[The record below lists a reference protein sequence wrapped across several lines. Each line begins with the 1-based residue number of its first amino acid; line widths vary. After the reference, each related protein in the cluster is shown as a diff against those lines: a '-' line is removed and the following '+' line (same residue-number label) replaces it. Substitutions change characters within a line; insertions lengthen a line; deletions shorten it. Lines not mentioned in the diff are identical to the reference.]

1 MLTSTL
7 EVTQKHAFHPQT
19 KKMLHLFD
27 MILHIYHTKRYGLC
41 KRKRKSISVPRSMGK
56 KEKENK
62 KKDSP
67 YPKIRDRI
75 MQKGCDFHLEK
86 FHTHAHLD
94 LIV

>member
-1 MLTSTL
+1 MGYAK
-7 EVTQKHAFHPQT
+7 EEK
-19 KKMLHLFD
+19 
-27 MILHIYHTKRYGLC
+27 
-41 KRKRKSISVPRSMGK
+41 ISVPRSMKK
-56 KEKENK
+56 KEKK

>member
-1 MLTSTL
+1 MQKKKKKYIRA
-7 EVTQKHAFHPQT
+7 QKH
-19 KKMLHLFD
+19 
-27 MILHIYHTKRYGLC
+27 G
-41 KRKRKSISVPRSMGK
+41 V